1 MLTNETIY
9 NVWEFI
15 ILLMLLI
22 DTYLLIK
29 NRKKM
34 QKIDKIFNRI
44 KSLTN

>member
-9 NVWEFI
+9 NVWEFV

-22 DTYLLIK
+22 NTYLLIK

-44 KSLTN
+44 KSLTD